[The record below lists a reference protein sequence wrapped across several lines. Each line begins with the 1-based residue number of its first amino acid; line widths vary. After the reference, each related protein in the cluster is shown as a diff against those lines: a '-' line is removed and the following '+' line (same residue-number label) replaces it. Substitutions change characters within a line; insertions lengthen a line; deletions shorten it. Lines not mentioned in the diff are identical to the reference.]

1 MKYSVDMPAIVGEA
15 GPTLLPLGPWQPT
28 HVFDSMVALG
38 VAAAAAL
45 PKTTPHV
52 ISKPVNI
59 LLFILS
65 SLSPVGLNAL
75 IAGQQPS

>member
-28 HVFDSMVALG
+28 QLYDSMVALG
-38 VAAAAAL
+38 VAATAA
-45 PKTTPHV
+45 PPNTTPHV

-59 LLFILS
+59 LVFILS
-65 SLSPVGLNAL
+65 SLS
-75 IAGQQPS
+75 S